1 MYVKQAST
9 LIQNWLLKNGCT
21 LKKEAT
27 TSESKYIMY
36 GDVNIRISSHLSS
49 DVKANTIYI
58 MIPVNNQHSFGV
70 FIGKNYNVIN
80 SLKELKS
87 FLSALFI
94 VLDIKAFNEL
104 AKVKVEGIK
113 QISNSSK
120 DLEIVKLKEEI
131 DSLKQSNNEQK
142 QKIDRQRKDLG
153 VLHTKLA
160 NMK

>member
-1 MYVKQAST
+1 
-9 LIQNWLLKNGCT
+9 
-21 LKKEAT
+21 
-27 TSESKYIMY
+27 
-36 GDVNIRISSHLSS
+36 
-49 DVKANTIYI
+49 

-87 FLSALFI
+87 FLNALFI